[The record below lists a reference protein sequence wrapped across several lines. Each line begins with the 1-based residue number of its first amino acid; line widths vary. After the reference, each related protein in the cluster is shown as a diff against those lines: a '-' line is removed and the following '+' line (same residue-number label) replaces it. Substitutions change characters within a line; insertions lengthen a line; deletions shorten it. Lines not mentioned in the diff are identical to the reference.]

1 MKKYLFIII
10 ILTIFAC
17 KHEKDDTDYCTS
29 TPHYPCNLNSPN
41 PTYIDAKRVIKTY
54 CVGCHNNNDIG
65 RYLQYDQLNNA
76 CNNGTFNKRVFLKR
90 DMPPANAVQMDSC
103 DYVILRRWY
112 MNGHNPY

>member
-1 MKKYLFIII
+1 MKKYLLAFI

-17 KHEKDDTDYCTS
+17 KHDTNDNYTS
-29 TPHYPCNLNSPN
+29 QPSYPCGLSSPN
-41 PTYIDAKRVIKTY
+41 PTYVDAKRVVKTY

-65 RYLQYDQLNNA
+65 RFLQYDQLNA
-76 CNNGTFNKRVFLKR
+76 TCLNGSFSNRVFQKR

-112 MNGHNPY
+112 LNGHNPY